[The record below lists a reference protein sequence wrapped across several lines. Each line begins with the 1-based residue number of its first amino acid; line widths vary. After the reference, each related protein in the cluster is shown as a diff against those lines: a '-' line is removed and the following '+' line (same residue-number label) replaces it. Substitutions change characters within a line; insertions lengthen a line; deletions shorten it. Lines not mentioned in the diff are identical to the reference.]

1 MPNIAERTMLLR
13 GSIALPNDLKL
24 VTAEFH
30 EGWNSVQSGDTHWLD
45 KQIRKCGWHFI
56 WIAEGSLKGGVGQ
69 TSQEAIASA
78 VKLALRRV
86 RERYNAA
93 EVEHIKVTHY
103 GWFFLAAVRI
113 YPYQIQQSAD
123 LSLPV
128 ESTSLLIP
136 PRARAAGIAGSR
148 SSPAF
153 SSGIGLSH

>member
-13 GSIALPNDLKL
+13 GSIALPDDLKL
-24 VTAEFH
+24 VTAEFQ

-78 VKLALRRV
+78 LKLALRRV

-93 EVEHIKVTHY
+93 EVEHI
-103 GWFFLAAVRI
+103 
-113 YPYQIQQSAD
+113 
-123 LSLPV
+123 
-128 ESTSLLIP
+128 
-136 PRARAAGIAGSR
+136 
-148 SSPAF
+148 
-153 SSGIGLSH
+153 